1 VSLRSHEVAVAMPRT
16 VWYMAP
22 RNDKH
27 FMDPVLTQPNEKIE
41 AALHHF
47 KMEIAGI
54 RAGRANPGL
63 IENIPVEAYGGKM
76 KLIEVGNISAPQ
88 PTLLTIQVWDASIL
102 QNVIKAIQEANL
114 GLNPSNEGTLIRL
127 PIPPLTQERREEFI
141 KLLHQKM
148 EQARVEIRQIRQ
160 DFRNEW
166 RKASDDGQ
174 FSEDEFFRREKLLQE
189 MVDKKIMEVDEVGKA
204 KEEELIQL

>member
-1 VSLRSHEVAVAMPRT
+1 M
-16 VWYMAP
+16 
-22 RNDKH
+22 
-27 FMDPVLTQPNEKIE
+27 FMDPILNKSSEKIE
-41 AALHHF
+41 QAIHHF
-47 KMEIAGI
+47 KVEITGI

-63 IENIPVEAYGGKM
+63 IENIPVEAYGGQMKM
-76 KLIEVGNISAPQ
+76 IEVGNISAPQ

-127 PIPPLTQERREEFI
+127 PIPPLTSERREEFI

-148 EQARVEIRQIRQ
+148 EQVRVEIRQIRQ

-166 RKASDDGQ
+166 KKNSDEGQ
-174 FSEDEFFRREKLLQE
+174 FGEDEFFRREKLLQE
-189 MVDKKIMEVDEVGKA
+189 LIDKKIVEIEELGKA
-204 KEEELIQL
+204 KQEELSEI